1 MNSLKNLWF
10 LVLLTINTNIVTSQ
24 ITLDSIFEN
33 PGYTYIASPIGAGP
47 FPAVLYNHGGLGT
60 NIGGDL
66 RGTAIALAQAGYIA
80 RAEKRMETIPISGHL
95 DEVTEALN
103 TLREDPRTDTNC
115 VCIMGFSRGG
125 LLTLQAGKL
134 YPEKV
139 NTIISMAPAQANGNL
154 NSTIADV
161 SPFDDPILIL
171 VATNDLIQDNH
182 VQLAQM
188 AHDSLINGGKNSTH
202 ILYPYY
208 DSNGDGLQN
217 TPPDDG
223 HELFWEVQEPYWSDV
238 INFLNTNSCITNGL
252 TSTNQA
258 KSEFIAY
265 PNPFRDRII
274 IEFTNPKHEN
284 HTLTLYDA
292 AGRKEMTVTN
302 ITTDQIFLKGNNL
315 TRGLY
320 FFQLHT
326 NNQATLSG
334 SLLIE

>member
-1 MNSLKNLWF
+1 MNSLKNLWL

-33 PGYTYIASPIGAGP
+33 PGYTYIACPIGAGP

-66 RGTAIALAQAGYIA
+66 RETAIALAQAGYIA
-80 RAEKRMETIPISGHL
+80 RAEKRMETTPMTGHL
-95 DEVTEALN
+95 DEVVAALDS
-103 TLREDPRTDTNC
+103 LREDPRTDTNC

-139 NTIISMAPAQANGNL
+139 NTIIAMAPAQANGNL

-161 SPFDDPILIL
+161 YPFDDPILIL
-171 VATNDLIQDNH
+171 VAINDLIQDDH

-188 AHDSLINGGKNSTH
+188 THDSLINGGKNSTH

-208 DSNGDGLQN
+208 DSNEDGLQN

-223 HELFWEVQEPYWSDV
+223 HELFWEVREPYWSDV
-238 INFLNTNSCITNGL
+238 INFLTSNSCITNGL
-252 TSTNQA
+252 NATNNE
-258 KSEFIAY
+258 KPEFIAY
-265 PNPFRDRII
+265 PNPFGDRVI

-284 HTLTLYDA
+284 FTLNIFDA
-292 AGRKEMTVTN
+292 AGRKKMTVPN
-302 ITTDQIFLKGNNL
+302 IITDQIFIKRNNL

-320 FFQLHT
+320 FFQLHN

>member
-1 MNSLKNLWF
+1 MNSLKNLW
-10 LVLLTINTNIVTSQ
+10 LIVLAILNTNIVVSQ

-33 PGYTYIASPIGAGP
+33 PGYTYIASPTGTGP

-95 DEVTEALN
+95 DEVVAALDS
-103 TLREDPRTDTNC
+103 LREDPRSDTNC

-139 NTIISMAPAQANGNL
+139 NTIIAMAPAQANGNL

-171 VATNDLIQDNH
+171 VTTNDLIQDDH

-188 AHDSLINGGKNSTH
+188 THDSLINGGKNSTH

-208 DSNGDGLQN
+208 DSNGDGFQN

-223 HELFWEVQEPYWSDV
+223 HELFWEVREPYWSDI
-238 INFLNTNSCITNGL
+238 INFLHANSCVVNGL
-252 TSTNQA
+252 NTA
-258 KSEFIAY
+258 YKDKLEIIAY
-265 PNPFRDRII
+265 PNPFKDKVVIK
-274 IEFTNPKHEN
+274 FTNTKHKKL
-284 HTLTLYDA
+284 TLTLFDSE
-292 AGRKEMTVTN
+292 GRKEIVISN
-302 ITTDQIFLKGNNL
+302 ITTDQISLNRNNL
-315 TRGLY
+315 TSGLY
-320 FFQLHT
+320 FLQLSSNYQT
-326 NNQATLSG
+326 TISG
-334 SLLIE
+334 SLIIE